1 MDRWYEPLRRSSGTD
16 DVTGSAAVGG
26 GDGGASPAIAAGVP
40 AS

>member
-26 GDGGASPAIAAGVP
+26 DGGPSPAIAAGFP